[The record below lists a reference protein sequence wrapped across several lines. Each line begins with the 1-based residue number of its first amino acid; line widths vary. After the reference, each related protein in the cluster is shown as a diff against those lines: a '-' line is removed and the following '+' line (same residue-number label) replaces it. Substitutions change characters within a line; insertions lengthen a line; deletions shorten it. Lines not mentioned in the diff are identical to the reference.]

1 MPEALIYRLTGDANV
16 SQPTG
21 RQKRP
26 VRDFLVHQGI
36 RDCCDRG
43 RPKQSILV
51 WSTRPLP
58 SSRTCSYR
66 QGGRDLCGPTG
77 QSSRQWFGEMWGGSW
92 LFLVSLSCRLN
103 SLRQAYNTNKDEQHC
118 RAPHPQG
125 QLLSPEF
132 TGCPAERADGTS
144 TGPGSWSLHLV
155 RHPSHPPASSVD
167 DYAANRSVQSGVRNQ
182 SPPQMKNRCCT
193 SLQADLN

>member
-1 MPEALIYRLTGDANV
+1 MPEALIYRLTGDADV

-77 QSSRQWFGEMWGGSW
+77 QSSRQMVWGDVG
-92 LFLVSLSCRLN
+92 
-103 SLRQAYNTNKDEQHC
+103 
-118 RAPHPQG
+118 G
-125 QLLSPEF
+125 QL
-132 TGCPAERADGTS
+132 
-144 TGPGSWSLHLV
+144 V
-155 RHPSHPPASSVD
+155 V
-167 DYAANRSVQSGVRNQ
+167 SGLFI
-182 SPPQMKNRCCT
+182 
-193 SLQADLN
+193 LQAELTQAGI